1 MKQKLLIVLAAV
13 IASISVFSQTEN
25 NKSEIIIQK
34 QGERREKMNITIDG
48 DKVMI
53 NGKDISAMTETELK
67 DLHLSGKN
75 LKFPKGNMRIFGD
88 DKMMNNKARL
98 GVITEKAN
106 EGVKISEVS
115 KESAAARA
123 GLKSNDIITKVDQ
136 TIIDS
141 PEKLSET
148 IRSHQPSDKVSITYM
163 REGKTNTT
171 SATLDKIVNEEM
183 VFNFDSDMLPRLDN
197 LKEFKMEG
205 FPDGMKFLRKNPS
218 KLGLQVQD
226 TEDGKGIKVLDTIE
240 LLAAAKAGI
249 KKGDIITA
257 FDGKTIA
264 SVDELKEKTND
275 LKDGD
280 TFKLT
285 IERNGKPQVI
295 EVKIPRKLKTANL

>member
-1 MKQKLLIVLAAV
+1 MKQKLLIALVAV
-13 IASISVFSQTEN
+13 TASISVFSQTEN

-34 QGERREKMNITIDG
+34 QGEGREKMNITIDG

-53 NGKDISAMTETELK
+53 NGKDISAMTEIELK
-67 DLHLSGKN
+67 DLHLDGKN
-75 LKFPKGNMRIFGD
+75 LKFPKGNMRIFSD
-88 DKMMNNKARL
+88 DKKIINKARL
-98 GVITEKAN
+98 GVITEKVN

-115 KESAAARA
+115 TESAAAKA
-123 GLKSNDIITKVDQ
+123 GLRLNDIITKVDQ

-148 IRSHQPSDKVSITYM
+148 IRSHQPSDKVTITYL

-183 VFNFDSDMLPRLDN
+183 VFNFDSDRMPSLN
-197 LKEFKMEG
+197 NMKEFKMGDFPEG
-205 FPDGMKFLRKNPS
+205 IKIFRKNPS

-226 TEDGKGIKVLDTIE
+226 TEDGKGIKVLE
-240 LLAAAKAGI
+240 ANEMMAAAKAGI
-249 KKGDIITA
+249 KKGDFITA
-257 FDGKTIA
+257 VEGKAIV
-264 SVDELKEKTND
+264 SVDELQEKTKE

-280 TFKLT
+280 SLKLT
-285 IERNGKPQVI
+285 IERNGKQQVI